1 MCMSHGFAA
10 PVRLSRR
17 RRTVPRLFKSLLRL
31 VLALAVSRDA
41 LAGSNTWYSGATSGS
56 WPVTSS
62 WGSGIFNTIVPGATF
77 GTSNTDTATFNS
89 GSIVTSITP
98 DANRNLENITFD
110 TSAVAYTIGTTGGNA
125 LLMTSFGTIQ
135 IASTF
140 SASNLTETVNAPLT
154 LEGDYTLAD
163 NSAHTGVSLDFG
175 GAISAADKPGG
186 GSVLTVAGA
195 GNTAISGAIGGI
207 KTIDLVK
214 SGAGTLTLS
223 GNNTFTGGV
232 TINAGTLQVDSAGAL
247 NSNSPNAV
255 TFGSGSNG
263 TLSLNGNSVTV
274 AGLNGDSSAT
284 VSGSGAA
291 LTINNAGN
299 DSYYGFLIG
308 GMSVVKTGAGTLFL
322 GNGNSFGGGLQVQQG
337 TLAVTTI
344 NSEGTNGPLGP
355 NPVTLGSSGHTGTLE
370 WDGAEQYEL
379 AHFFTLQGGGGEII
393 AIGSPLNLGGFIMG
407 PGGLTIVSGLAVTLS
422 NYGNSFSGGL
432 NVDGFLVI
440 PSINNA
446 GTNGTLGANTSVT
459 LGSNAVSGTLEYSG
473 ATASSTM
480 AFTLSSGG
488 GNFQIDASSTNLT
501 LSGVIGGTGALTKT
515 GNGTLTLSGNNTY
528 SGGTLIN
535 LGTLNVSADNNL
547 GAVPASPTTNITF
560 SSGTLQFAGAM
571 SLSANR
577 SILLSSF
584 GGTIDTQAN
593 AVSIPGLIAGTTSLT
608 KVGAGTLTL
617 SGNNTYSGGTIV
629 SGGTLR
635 TTGAGTLGTGPLAIN
650 AASGVTSSVNLGNNQ
665 NVSSLSGTVG
675 GTGAVSLSIGSG
687 VTLTDN
693 QSSGN
698 TAFQGV
704 LINSGT
710 FAKSGTSSLEINGA
724 PTLNAN
730 SMLQVNGG
738 KLRFNFVTGAA
749 TIGTGVTA
757 TVSSGATLELAG
769 SVSALSSGANRV
781 NITNNSTAPGVL
793 VSGTNQQVG
802 AIDGSGTTQ
811 VNAGSDLTA
820 NHIVQSALIIG
831 GTAGSHGLVTI
842 DASDASGNPLDQL
855 SGLALA
861 GSLTPSGPIGE
872 GVISS
877 TSMSSIAADSADL
890 AVPAAG
896 NSVGISNASP
906 VPEPSTLLLA
916 LLAVLGAVSI
926 QFVRYH
932 LRCQSV

>member
-1 MCMSHGFAA
+1 
-10 PVRLSRR
+10 
-17 RRTVPRLFKSLLRL
+17 
-31 VLALAVSRDA
+31 
-41 LAGSNTWYSGATSGS
+41 
-56 WPVTSS
+56 
-62 WGSGIFNTIVPGATF
+62 
-77 GTSNTDTATFNS
+77 
-89 GSIVTSITP
+89 VTSITP
-98 DANRNLENITFD
+98 DASRNLENITFD
-110 TSAVAYTIGTTGGNA
+110 TSAAAYTIGTTGGNA
-125 LLMTSFGTIQ
+125 LLMTSGGTIQ

-140 SASNLTETVNAPLT
+140 SGSNLNETINAPLT

-337 TLAVTTI
+337 TLAVTAI

-370 WDGAEQYEL
+370 WEGFMSDFQD
-379 AHFFTLQGGGGEII
+379 AHFFTLQGGG
-393 AIGSPLNLGGFIMG
+393 AILAANSPLNLGGFIMG

-480 AFTLSSGG
+480 AFTLSSSG
-488 GNFQIDASSTNLT
+488 GNFQIDSSSTNLT

-515 GNGTLTLSGNNTY
+515 GDGTLTLSGNNTY

-535 LGTLNVSADNNL
+535 FGTLNVAADNNL
-547 GAVPASPTTNITF
+547 GAVPGSPVTNITF
-560 SSGTLQFAGAM
+560 NQGTYSTLQFAGAM

-577 SILLSSF
+577 WILLNGF

-593 AVSIPGLIAGTTSLT
+593 AISVPGVIAGAGSLT

-635 TTGAGTLGTGPLAIN
+635 TTGAGTLGAGPLAIN

-665 NVSSLSGTVG
+665 NVSSLSGTVS

-698 TAFQGV
+698 TTFQGV

-710 FAKSGTSSLEINGA
+710 FAKSGTSSLEINSA

-730 SMLQVNGG
+730 SMLQVNAG
-738 KLRFNFVTGAA
+738 KLRFNFVSGAA

-757 TVSSGATLELAG
+757 TVASGATLELAG
-769 SVSALSSGANRV
+769 SVSALSSGADRV
-781 NITNNSTAPGVL
+781 NVMNSSNSPGLL
-793 VSGTNQQVG
+793 VSGTHQQVG
-802 AIDGSGTTQ
+802 NIDGSGATQ

-820 NHIVQSALIIG
+820 NHVVQSALIIG
-831 GTAGSHGLVTI
+831 GTSGSPALVMI
-842 DASDASGNPLDQL
+842 DASDASGNSLGQS
-855 SGLALA
+855 SGLVLA
-861 GSLTPSGPIGE
+861 GSLAPSDPFGAPD
-872 GVISS
+872 
-877 TSMSSIAADSADL
+877 MSSASLSTATTDSTDL

-896 NSVGISNASP
+896 NSVGIGNASQ

-916 LLAVLGAVSI
+916 LLAVLGVGRI
-926 QFVRYH
+926 QFVRH
-932 LRCQSV
+932 HFRSQTVRPA